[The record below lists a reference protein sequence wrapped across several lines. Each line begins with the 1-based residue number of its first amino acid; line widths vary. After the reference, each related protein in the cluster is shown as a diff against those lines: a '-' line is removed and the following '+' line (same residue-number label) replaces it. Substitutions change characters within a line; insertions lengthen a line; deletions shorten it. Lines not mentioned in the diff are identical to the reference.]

1 MPWGRCDDGFY
12 RHEKVAH
19 LDPDME
25 LAAVGLFWKSISWCN
40 DRLTDGSVPMNAVR
54 LLGGSVDLADELVRV
69 GLWERAG
76 KGYQVHD
83 FDHFNKTRAV
93 VMAERAQRIEAGKAG
108 AMARWH
114 GGSPSASPTDPLSE
128 PANDVLGET
137 DGGSDAPVPR
147 TPLLRN
153 QNPAPD
159 ARAADPFDAPE
170 MPALQWLVAHK
181 VVLQPHDGY
190 YRHLVMAVERHGVA
204 AVVQVFDELH
214 GAGMPDGDIK
224 GYVFGARDELDRR
237 KRPNLRA
244 VEKAEDRAADSER
257 RAGRFE
263 ATKAR
268 AHEIGY
274 HADEPDPG
282 CPKCREGAA

>member
-1 MPWGRCDDGFY
+1 MPRAYLRLDPAFDERKADYPDGPYAALIATLCLAEHQPHRGRFRNAGYLRALLGKRGRHVPYLIAHGDLVTQADGRLY
-12 RHEKVAH
+12 LDGWDEWQEGDWKVAERVARIRERKRGNGQ
-19 LDPDME
+19 PP
-25 LAAVGLFWKSISWCN
+25 APSNGGGNGPGNGQANGLPLGVSGGIS
-40 DRLTDGSVPMNAVR
+40 
-54 LLGGSVDLADELVRV
+54 GGGGIS
-69 GLWERAG
+69 
-76 KGYQVHD
+76 
-83 FDHFNKTRAV
+83 
-93 VMAERAQRIEAGKAG
+93 EAGAEQ
-108 AMARWH
+108 
-114 GGSPSASPTDPLSE
+114 S
-128 PANDVLGET
+128 
-137 DGGSDAPVPR
+137 
-147 TPLLRN
+147 
-153 QNPAPD
+153 APD
-159 ARAADPFDAPE
+159 DPFDAPE

-190 YRHLVMAVERHGVA
+190 YRHLVMAVERHGVE

-214 GAGMPDGDIK
+214 GAGMPDGDTK

>member
-1 MPWGRCDDGFY
+1 MSERAAYSRVYWSIVDDPKFVTIY
-12 RHEKVAH
+12 DHDSHLAAWLRLLLIADQAHPASAH
-19 LDPDME
+19 LPANVRKASV
-25 LAAVGLFWKSISWCN
+25 AA
-40 DRLTDGSVPMNAVR
+40 
-54 LLGGSVDLADELVRV
+54 LADVELIDLLPGGRYRIH
-69 GLWERAG
+69 GLDEERRRRREAATSRPG
-76 KGYQVHD
+76 T
-83 FDHFNKTRAV
+83 TRPPNGPRPGT
-93 VMAERAQRIEAGKAG
+93 ER
-108 AMARWH
+108 
-114 GGSPSASPTDPLSE
+114 SPTGIQTPGLRRAEVETRQDE
-128 PANDVLGET
+128 P
-137 DGGSDAPVPR
+137 R
-147 TPLLRN
+147 HR
-153 QNPAPD
+153 APD
-159 ARAADPFDAPE
+159 DPFDAPE

-190 YRHLVMAVERHGVA
+190 YRHLVMAVERHGVE

-214 GAGMPDGDIK
+214 GAGMPDGDTK